1 MRKII
6 FAILFVS
13 TMFGNTFAQTAKKE
27 SIKQLFILMKQ
38 DSLMQKT
45 FDYASL
51 ISNGSFTA
59 QLKDS
64 TKLNQSLE
72 AIKKSK
78 QLLNAIYPKIQADMI
93 DYYDKYFT
101 QREINDYIRFYK
113 SPSAQKLINTT
124 PLIMKEMMSSF
135 QSKYLN
141 EIFIELLKRNVNP
154 EHLNIRK
161 PTLKP
166 DSAFLAQMKAEY
178 LDIEITNYQSMTDEQ
193 KLILK
198 KAKERTERYVS
209 LENNQ
214 YVLNVSK
221 AAELNMS
228 ERLFEHWIKTIKQSN
243 QLIESLQKK

>member
-1 MRKII
+1 
-6 FAILFVS
+6 
-13 TMFGNTFAQTAKKE
+13 
-27 SIKQLFILMKQ
+27 MKH
-38 DSLMQKT
+38 DSLLQKSFEYT
-45 FDYASL
+45 SL

-64 TKLNQSLE
+64 AKINQSLE
-72 AIKKSK
+72 TIKKYS
-78 QLLNAIYPKIQADMI
+78 QIMNAVYPKIQADMI

-101 QREINDYIRFYK
+101 QKEINNYIRFYK
-113 SPSAQKLINTT
+113 SPSGQKLINTT

-141 EIFIELLKRNVNP
+141 EFIVEFLKKNVNT
-154 EHLNIRK
+154 EQMNIHK

-178 LDIEITNYQSMTDEQ
+178 LDIEITSYQTMTPEQ

-198 KAKERTERYVS
+198 KAKDRTERYVS
-209 LENNQ
+209 FENNE

-221 AAELNMS
+221 ASELNMS
-228 ERLFEHWIKTIKQSN
+228 ERLFDYWIKTIKQTN